1 MRIEDGRT
9 LAYAWQEKS
18 ILRMIRAHYD
28 TSKRVTGGLAA
39 YTALTEKA
47 SNTQSDDF
55 EATQGDLA
63 RLAGMHR
70 NTISSYLE
78 DFEALKV
85 IAVERRKVGNA
96 ILPSIYRL
104 LPCPLS
110 GQPAQVH
117 EKLNVHN
124 TEESIEIDT
133 CFEKF
138 WTQYPKKK
146 SKKPALK
153 AFQKIN
159 PDDALL
165 STMLSALDTQ
175 KHTHDWTKEE
185 GQFIPL
191 PATWLNQ
198 ARWEDEVPAQKV
210 QADESDWDPS

>member
-1 MRIEDGRT
+1 MRIEDGRQ

-18 ILRMIRAHYD
+18 VLRMIRAHYD
-28 TSKRVTGGLAA
+28 ASKRVTGGIAA

-78 DFEALKV
+78 DFEDLK
-85 IAVERRKVGNA
+85 IMAVERRKIGNA
-96 ILPSIYRL
+96 NMPSIYRL
-104 LPCPLS
+104 LPCPLT
-110 GQPAQVH
+110 GQPAQVD
-117 EKLNVHN
+117 EKPVVHN
-124 TEESIEIDT
+124 TEESLELDI
-133 CFEKF
+133 CFEQF
-138 WTQYPKKK
+138 WAKYPKKK

-153 AFQKIN
+153 SFQKIN

-165 STMLSALDTQ
+165 STMLDALETQ
-175 KHTHDWTKEE
+175 KLTNDWSKEG

-191 PATWLNQ
+191 PVTWLNQ
-198 ARWEDEVPAQKV
+198 ARWEDEVPEQKV
-210 QADESDWDPS
+210 HADESEWNPL